1 MSFKT
6 TVDPQKCNGCEECLE
21 ICSAD
26 VFKMRQ
32 GKAIPQRAEECV
44 GCESCVEI
52 CKEEA
57 ITVEDT
63 SVELSDT
70 CLELLKD
77 IL

>member
-1 MSFKT
+1 MAFKT

-21 ICSAD
+21 ICSSD
-26 VFKMRQ
+26 VFEMQQ
-32 GKAIPQRAEECV
+32 GKAIPARAEDCV

-52 CKEEA
+52 CNEEA

-63 SVELSDT
+63 RVELSDT
-70 CLELLKD
+70 CLSLLKG

>member
-6 TVDPQKCNGCEECLE
+6 TVDSQKCNGCEECLE

-26 VFKMRQ
+26 VFEMRQ

-57 ITVEDT
+57 ITVEDN

-70 CLELLKD
+70 CFELLKD

>member
-6 TVDPQKCNGCEECLE
+6 TVDPQKCSGCEECLE
-21 ICSAD
+21 ICSVD
-26 VFKMRQ
+26 VFEMRQ

-52 CKEEA
+52 CKEAA
-57 ITVEDT
+57 IAVEDI

>member
-1 MSFKT
+1 MAFKT
-6 TVDPQKCNGCEECLE
+6 SVNPDKCNGCEACLE

-26 VFKMRQ
+26 MFKMRH
-32 GKAIPQRAEECV
+32 GKAISERAETCV

-52 CKEEA
+52 CKEAA
-57 ITVEDT
+57 ITVVDT
-63 SVELSDT
+63 RVELSST

>member
-6 TVDPQKCNGCEECLE
+6 TVDSQKCNGCEECLE

-26 VFKMRQ
+26 VFEMRQ

-70 CLELLKD
+70 CFELLKD

>member
-1 MSFKT
+1 MSFRT
-6 TVDPQKCNGCEECLE
+6 TVNSQKCSGCEECLE

-26 VFKMRQ
+26 VFEMQQ
-32 GKAIPQRAEECV
+32 GKAIPARAEDCV
-44 GCESCVEI
+44 GCETCVEI

-57 ITVEDT
+57 ITVEDN

-70 CLELLKD
+70 CLNLLKD

>member
-6 TVDPQKCNGCEECLE
+6 TVDPQKCNGCEECVD
-21 ICSAD
+21 ICSAN
-26 VFKMRQ
+26 VFEMQQ
-32 GKAIPQRAEECV
+32 GKAIPARAEDCV

-52 CKEEA
+52 CEEEA

-63 SVELSDT
+63 RVDLSDT
-70 CLELLKD
+70 CLQLLRD

>member
-1 MSFKT
+1 MKANE
-6 TVDPQKCNGCEECLE
+6 CNGCEECLE
-21 ICSAD
+21 ICTAD
-26 VFKMRQ
+26 VFEMRQ
-32 GKAIPQRAEECV
+32 GKAIPERAEECV

-63 SVELSDT
+63 RVALSGT
-70 CLELLKD
+70 CLSLLKD